1 MKIATTIGECYAF
14 AASPAEAIRMY
25 EGTGFRYLDYSFY
38 NVVTKPDHPFMGDDW
53 KREVLDAKAA
63 AEELGFTFV
72 QAHAPACALHGKE
85 MERGLLGTIRSIEAC
100 GMLGIKE
107 MVIHSDCFPELKY
120 PDDEQAYFEAN
131 APFFRALI
139 PAMEANDV
147 HILFENTTIKHCP
160 DGCYFP
166 IHGADLNAFVK
177 FMDHPLF
184 GAAWDVGH
192 ANMDDLDQYA
202 EIMAMGKNLRAIHV
216 HDNDGKRDQHTAP
229 LYGRTNYDAIMRG
242 LIGSGF
248 SGYFTL
254 EADGFF
260 KYARK
265 IDDAMPLAH
274 PTKEI
279 KRTALK
285 MLYEISKHIL
295 TTYNVFEE

>member
-1 MKIATTIGECYAF
+1 MKIATTIGECYAYTS
-14 AASPAEAIRMY
+14 SPAEAVRMY

-38 NVVTKPDHPFMGDDW
+38 SVVTKPNHPFMGEDW

-72 QAHAPACALHGKE
+72 QAHAPACELRGEGMKE
-85 MERGLLGTIRSIEAC
+85 GLLATIRSIEAC

-107 MVIHSDCFPELKY
+107 MVIHSGCYEEFKY
-120 PDDEQAYFEAN
+120 PKDEQAYFAAN

-147 HILFENTTIKHCP
+147 HILFENTTLKHCG
-160 DGCYFP
+160 DGNYFP
-166 IHGADLNAFVK
+166 IHGEDLNAFVK
-177 FMDHPLF
+177 YMDHPLF

-192 ANMDDLDQYA
+192 ANMDDLDQHA
-202 EIMAMGKNLRAIHV
+202 EILAMGKNLRAIHV

-229 LYGRTNYDAIMRG
+229 FIGKTNYDAIMQG
-242 LIGSGF
+242 LIEAGF
-248 SGYFTL
+248 AGYFTL

-260 KYARK
+260 KYPRK
-265 IDDAMPLAH
+265 LDDALPLAH
-274 PTKEI
+274 PSKVL
-279 KRTALK
+279 KRASLK

-295 TTYNVFEE
+295 QTYNCYEE